1 MILFPLFMI
10 GAAMC
15 ACCCNRRSRLRLP
28 EEGKKEKKEQPKRR
42 APTTTAGATDPTT
55 IRRAHLK
62 LCASCSNLGC
72 AVGVYEGGEG
82 KADEAGCRGETV
94 RARGGAAWWRV
105 TVTGACI
112 AACCCEHGV

>member
-15 ACCCNRRSRLRLP
+15 ACCSCNRRSRLRLP
-28 EEGKKEKKEQPKRR
+28 EEGKKEKKEQHKRR
-42 APTTTAGATDPTT
+42 APTTTAGATGPTT
-55 IRRAHLK
+55 IRRRCARAHLK
-62 LCASCSNLGC
+62 LFASCSDLGC

-112 AACCCEHGV
+112 AA